1 MTPEEIQARTAMLLM
16 MGMVPPSGPLEYS
29 ATKGYLPFD
38 LGSMNTYTNI
48 VDNWATP
55 EMTALLRASQ
65 GLDAND
71 APPANEGRLRL
82 ETIADTLG
90 ETSMEG
96 MVAVQLL
103 NGFAPSEA
111 VANAEEYMTTEG
123 GLVFGDTSER
133 NAWRSNAM
141 SLADGY
147 FKDMIDGDVS
157 VSQGSEEDRLFGLPA
172 VGTEFDLTELNPM
185 VAPAAER
192 FDTTQADA
200 RGLLKRDRMSA
211 LDERMGD
218 EDAFIK
224 AATDFAM
231 NAARDGSGFQG
242 YTKDAPDYGTQSME
256 GVQNIYDFYDRNV
269 TGGVPNEH
277 AATMMITPDGTMFQP
292 NELNPAGQYFEDE
305 YGDLVSTPYGSVSLM
320 DWVKNNPK
328 DSFKD
333 TDLSDRTVNPDLKPI
348 VASEARRDLQKA
360 RNYNAGLDYGIKED
374 TQDAVSKAVKD
385 RNKLTNEARFAIT
398 LEKWLKDKG
407 VSPRSMAANRYLSG
421 GNRLFGG

>member
-1 MTPEEIQARTAMLLM
+1 MTPEEIQARSAMLM
-16 MGMVPPSGPLEYS
+16 MMNMVPPSGPLEYS

-71 APPANEGRLRL
+71 APPVNEGRLKL
-82 ETIADTLG
+82 QTIADTLG

-96 MVAVQLL
+96 IIAVELM

-111 VANAEEYMTTEG
+111 VANAEEYLTTEG

-133 NAWRSNAM
+133 NAWRSSAQ

-147 FKDMIDGDVS
+147 FSDMIDGDVA

-185 VAPAAER
+185 MAPAAER

-218 EDAFIK
+218 EDAFVK

-277 AATMMITPDGTMFQP
+277 AAMALIDPDGTMYFENQ
-292 NELNPAGQYFEDE
+292 LNPAGRVGEDFD
-305 YGDLVSTPYGSVSLM
+305 GDLVSRIPGSKSLM
-320 DWVKNNPK
+320 DWVKDNPK

-333 TDLSDRTVNPDLKPI
+333 TDLSDRTVNADLKPI

-360 RNYNAGLDYGIKED
+360 RNYNAGLDYGIEKD
-374 TQDAVSKAVKD
+374 TQDAVSKAVQN
-385 RNKLTNEARFAIT
+385 RNQLSKEARFAIT
-398 LEKWLKDKG
+398 LEKFLKDKG